1 MKATRNK
8 TIDLSVE
15 EGQKYLNRCITLEQ
29 SAPLSSVLD
38 KTILGDTFNT
48 IPYLPKKFVDLLIVD
63 PPYNLDKNF
72 NGKQFKQLNDTDYEE
87 YTKQWIQKVIP
98 LLKDTASIY
107 VCCDWNSSL
116 IIGNILKQYFFFTET
131 NHMAKRKRPRSNVQL
146 EKRNGG
152 YLVCNKIKK
161 LYLSCRGCQ
170 NQKKSSCALP
180 KKRQAERLGRN
191 RKRKVSKYLSL

>member
-116 IIGNILKQYFFFTET
+116 IIGNILKQYFFYRIESHGKEKKAAEQCPTGKTEW
-131 NHMAKRKRPRSNVQL
+131 RIFGLQ
-146 EKRNGG
+146 
-152 YLVCNKIKK
+152 
-161 LYLSCRGCQ
+161 Q
-170 NQKKSSCALP
+170 NQKTLP
-180 KKRQAERLGRN
+180 FM
-191 RKRKVSKYLSL
+191 

>member
-48 IPYLPKKFVDLLIVD
+48 IPYLPKNFVDLLIVD

-98 LLKDTASIY
+98 LLKDTASVY
-107 VCCDWNSSL
+107 VCCDWKSSL
-116 IIGNILKQYFFFTET
+116 IIGNILKQYFFLQNRITWQREKGRGAMSNWKNGMEDIWFATKSKNFTLSS
-131 NHMAKRKRPRSNVQL
+131 AS
-146 EKRNGG
+146 
-152 YLVCNKIKK
+152 KIPS
-161 LYLSCRGCQ
+161 LSI
-170 NQKKSSCALP
+170 
-180 KKRQAERLGRN
+180 
-191 RKRKVSKYLSL
+191 